1 MTAPY
6 IKTHPSFSEVRR
18 RKNKEPWRL
27 WIDDQGRLYGRRT
40 DPAFEEDEEG
50 AGLSA
55 RQADT
60 AGRVQPW
67 FLQLPTQDL
76 DEDFDEEEVLLPE
89 ADDEFTVTNLAY
101 INKPPDQ
108 QRKALIRVVDFPE
121 RIERN
126 QKTSSVNVVVLK
138 VTKGQ
143 M

>member
-6 IKTHPSFSEVRR
+6 VKTHPSFSEVRR

-40 DPAFEEDEEG
+40 DPTFEEEEG
-50 AGLSA
+50 AA
-55 RQADT
+55 
-60 AGRVQPW
+60 QPW
-67 FLQLPTQDL
+67 FVQLPTQEL
-76 DEDFDEEEVLLPE
+76 EDFDEEEVLLPE

-138 VTKGQ
+138 VSKGQ

>member
-6 IKTHPSFSEVRR
+6 VKTHPSFSEVRR

-40 DPAFEEDEEG
+40 DPTFEEEEG
-50 AGLSA
+50 GADKPPRKAGA
-55 RQADT
+55 A
-60 AGRVQPW
+60 QPW
-67 FLQLPTQDL
+67 FVQLPTQEL
-76 DEDFDEEEVLLPE
+76 EDFDEEEVLLPE

-101 INKPPDQ
+101 VNKPPDQ

-138 VTKGQ
+138 VTKGR